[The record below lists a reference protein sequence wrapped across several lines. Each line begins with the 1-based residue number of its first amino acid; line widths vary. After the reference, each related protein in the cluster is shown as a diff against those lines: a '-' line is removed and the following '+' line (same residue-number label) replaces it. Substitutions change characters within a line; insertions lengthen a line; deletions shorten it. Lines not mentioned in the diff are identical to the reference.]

1 MAWTINYT
9 DAAQKELR
17 KLDRQIARRIVSFM
31 TERIAPLENP
41 RSTGK
46 ALTGNVFGA
55 FWRYRLGDYRI
66 VCEVQDGE
74 VSVLVVGIGNRSEVY
89 E

>member
-1 MAWTINYT
+1 LAWTINYT

-17 KLDRQIARRIVSFM
+17 KLDRQIARRIMAFM
-31 TERIAPLENP
+31 DERIATLEDP

-46 ALTGNVFGA
+46 ALTGNIFGE

-66 VCEVQDGE
+66 VCSVHDDELC
-74 VSVLVVGIGNRSEVY
+74 VLVVKLGNRSEVY